1 MPQAAAVAVAAK
13 QHVLK
18 ATACC
23 LVCKALTENT
33 VEHVHQIN
41 RKPHTNTI
49 TNISLVGT
57 NYISVSECVCV
68 CVCGCLTNAK
78 SFTKLLKF

>member
-1 MPQAAAVAVAAK
+1 MPQAAAVAVAAVAAK

-57 NYISVSECVCV
+57 NYISVSK

-78 SFTKLLKF
+78 PFTKLLKF